1 MTPLPPLYTETPLL
15 ESSPLS
21 KWLGI
26 PVSLKMESM
35 QPSGSFKNRGIGL
48 LCQRSAESGAKHF
61 VISSGGNAGLA
72 VAYAGRILKVPVT
85 VIIPE
90 TTPAFMRER
99 IELEKAEV
107 IVQGADFQESD
118 KLAREMALEE
128 GTVYIS
134 PFNHPIIWEGHA
146 SMIHE
151 AAKQGKKP
159 GAIIL
164 SVGGGGLLLGV
175 LQGLYDVGWQDVPV
189 VTVETEGAASFA
201 KSVQAGKLI
210 TLDKINTI
218 ATSLGARRVAEE
230 AFVWSQ
236 KHPIFPQIVSDI
248 DTLQA
253 CYRFL
258 DDHRQLVE
266 PACGVA
272 LVPIYERHEY
282 LKDFSSVLVIVCG
295 GNVVSLS
302 LMEKWKKQLH
312 VGVTPSTDSYSA
324 RNASR

>member
-1 MTPLPPLYTETPLL
+1 MTKIPPLYTETPLL
-15 ESSPLS
+15 ESSVLS

-72 VAYAGRILKVPVT
+72 VAYSGRILNIPVT

-90 TTPAFMRER
+90 STPAFMRER
-99 IELEKAEV
+99 IELEKAKV
-107 IVQGADFQESD
+107 IVQGADFQEAD
-118 KLAREMALEE
+118 KLARELALQE

-134 PFNHPIIWEGHA
+134 PFNHPVIWEGHA
-146 SMIHE
+146 TMIHE
-151 AAKQGKKP
+151 VAKKEKKP

-175 LQGLYDVGWQDVPV
+175 LQGLYDVGWQDVPI

-201 KSVQAGKLI
+201 KSVQAGTLI
-210 TLDKINTI
+210 TLDRIDTI

-236 KHPIFPQIVSDI
+236 KHPIYPQIVTDVEA
-248 DTLQA
+248 LQA

-266 PACGVA
+266 PACSVA
-272 LVPIYERHEY
+272 LVPVYERHEY
-282 LKDFSSVLVIVCG
+282 LQDFSSILVIVCG
-295 GNVVSLS
+295 GNVVSQPL
-302 LMEKWKKQLH
+302 LEKWKNQLNK
-312 VGVTPSTDSYSA
+312 SIIS
-324 RNASR
+324 